1 MIAKSA
7 FALPGRPSLSTSGM
21 REMSEMV
28 GFRLFRNSSVS
39 LQAAILLKIALLVVG
54 LLRTQA
60 ASTSCWQSLT
70 LVGAGNI
77 LMDPPSSTA
86 AAYNISVNGDYEYDA
101 AAGTWTQK
109 EGVCMIEGCFPC
121 DCPNAECAKWILKC
135 NGFRQGI
142 QDPFMYA
149 QHTHGKVNVP
159 PAGKLE
165 SSEDHPDWI
174 LQGKRPAPEVRNF
187 NSSRPSCGCTICKN
201 GVLNRT
207 IVAGYVCLSASG
219 SQLGDSNT
227 NNYTQ
232 EACSAAS
239 GTWTPYTCGS
249 VQNHWFNNLGPGDQ
263 CDAYSNF
270 WNNVAPL
277 SGSPSP
283 VTCCAASTL
292 ATIKATTTT
301 SRDVFGHE
309 PASSTSSHLNRVD
322 NTGTMGCTICKNGV
336 LNRTIVAGY
345 VCLSA
350 SGSPLGDSNTNNY
363 TQQACSAASGTWT
376 SYTCGSVQDHWFNN
390 LGPGDQ
396 CDAYSNFWNN
406 VAPLSGSPSPVTCCA
421 AYSAPHGWGSTAYAH
436 CYQPFSW
443 KQLKETSK
451 DDFKAGGLGKL
462 TQPNGYNLWVC
473 LHNRVTSSHVH
484 CGDPFFCWLYHETH
498 EVFTPWG
505 PNSVVR
511 AVNSAATRFKPREC
525 KRCTDPTHNCK
536 CSMRKGASG
545 VCGSSPYCYDA
556 ATTATCNRT
565 AREQCAADSDIWCG
579 STDPVTC
586 SSWMGTCPVDKQ
598 KRVDGDNYTCP
609 NGICTEEACCI
620 KMCSSWMGK
629 CPAGQYKRDDYHPCS
644 TCNFECCQDGAICSH
659 WETPICSSWNGACP
673 AGKHKR
679 EAHDMHVCKDNICNE
694 AECCLTECSDWPGVC
709 PTGEYKNPLNHDCGD
724 KHFTVSVT
732 NNDAIV
738 TKAAADVV
746 EAGDVLS
753 IYDVDYSVMSI
764 TSPTTIVLTTP
775 YAGETI
781 AAVPA
786 WEVKL
791 RNKCNAD
798 ECCRAGAFCSE
809 WSAP

>member
-232 EACSAAS
+232 QACSAAS

-249 VQNHWFNNLGPGDQ
+249 VQN
-263 CDAYSNF
+263 
-270 WNNVAPL
+270 
-277 SGSPSP
+277 
-283 VTCCAASTL
+283 
-292 ATIKATTTT
+292 
-301 SRDVFGHE
+301 
-309 PASSTSSHLNRVD
+309 
-322 NTGTMGCTICKNGV
+322 
-336 LNRTIVAGY
+336 
-345 VCLSA
+345 
-350 SGSPLGDSNTNNY
+350 
-363 TQQACSAASGTWT
+363 
-376 SYTCGSVQDHWFNN
+376 HWFNN

-694 AECCLTECSDWPGVC
+694 AECCQTKCSDWPGVC
-709 PTGEYKNPLNHDCGD
+709 PTGEYKSHEVKSCGD
-724 KHFTVSVT
+724 KHFTEPISVT

-764 TSPTTIVLTTP
+764 TGPTTIVLTTP
-775 YAGETI
+775 YFRETI

>member
-1 MIAKSA
+1 
-7 FALPGRPSLSTSGM
+7 M

-232 EACSAAS
+232 E
-239 GTWTPYTCGS
+239 
-249 VQNHWFNNLGPGDQ
+249 
-263 CDAYSNF
+263 
-270 WNNVAPL
+270 
-277 SGSPSP
+277 
-283 VTCCAASTL
+283 
-292 ATIKATTTT
+292 
-301 SRDVFGHE
+301 
-309 PASSTSSHLNRVD
+309 
-322 NTGTMGCTICKNGV
+322 
-336 LNRTIVAGY
+336 
-345 VCLSA
+345 
-350 SGSPLGDSNTNNY
+350 
-363 TQQACSAASGTWT
+363 ACSAASGTWT

-694 AECCLTECSDWPGVC
+694 AECCQTKCSDWPGVC
-709 PTGEYKNPLNHDCGD
+709 PTGEYKSHEVKSCGD
-724 KHFTVSVT
+724 KHFTEPISVT

-764 TSPTTIVLTTP
+764 TGPTTIVLTTP

>member
-1 MIAKSA
+1 
-7 FALPGRPSLSTSGM
+7 
-21 REMSEMV
+21 MV

-249 VQNHWFNNLGPGDQ
+249 VQN
-263 CDAYSNF
+263 
-270 WNNVAPL
+270 
-277 SGSPSP
+277 
-283 VTCCAASTL
+283 
-292 ATIKATTTT
+292 
-301 SRDVFGHE
+301 
-309 PASSTSSHLNRVD
+309 
-322 NTGTMGCTICKNGV
+322 
-336 LNRTIVAGY
+336 
-345 VCLSA
+345 
-350 SGSPLGDSNTNNY
+350 
-363 TQQACSAASGTWT
+363 
-376 SYTCGSVQDHWFNN
+376 HWFNN

-694 AECCLTECSDWPGVC
+694 AECCLTKCSDWPGVC
-709 PTGEYKNPLNHDCGD
+709 PTGEYKSHEVKSCGD
-724 KHFTVSVT
+724 KHFTEPISVT

-764 TSPTTIVLTTP
+764 TGPTTIVLTTP
-775 YAGETI
+775 YFRETN